1 VKRNRTTKRTVSTLL
16 CIEQTKKKRMLGSR
30 RVKIKEQEKHI
41 ENMWIRKKR
50 KEKEHRA
57 TPFFNRWQAGG

>member
-1 VKRNRTTKRTVSTLL
+1 
-16 CIEQTKKKRMLGSR
+16 MLGSR

-41 ENMWIRKKR
+41 ENMCIRKKR
-50 KEKEHRA
+50 KGKEHRA